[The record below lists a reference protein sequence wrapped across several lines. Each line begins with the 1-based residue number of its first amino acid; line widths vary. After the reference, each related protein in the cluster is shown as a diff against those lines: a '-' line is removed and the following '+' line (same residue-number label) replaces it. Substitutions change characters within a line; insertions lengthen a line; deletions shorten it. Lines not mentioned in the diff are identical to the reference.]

1 MSEGQETGTGQAA
14 DAGVSRGRLS
24 RALRKI
30 SPFHFFAEPED
41 NIPGEV
47 NRDLQ
52 YSVQE
57 GALSGV
63 MAVFNGGVI
72 LTGFALALGANEF
85 VIGLVAAVQAG
96 ANLLQLRAFRV
107 LERRG
112 DRKSMSVNYA
122 LISRIMWIPVCLLVL
137 LPDTQ
142 MRVWAFVVLFAVS
155 VGLGIFSSVP
165 WISWLVDVVPERVRG
180 RFFAQRNIA
189 AGAVGI
195 VLGIGAGKF
204 VDFWTDAAIGPPLF
218 AFAALLLVGALFGF
232 RAVGRMRRMVE
243 PQMPRKEEDLSFW
256 QTLRVP
262 FRDPNFRQWF
272 YFRVIFDFSMGIAG
286 TFYGVYML
294 TQASLSFTFVSF
306 LAVIAT
312 LMNFLSLKPWG
323 VILDRFGNK
332 PVLEIC
338 LFGKVV
344 FAALW
349 LFTTPQTFWLYIIIH
364 LFGIFDGGN
373 AVAIPNMTYTLAP
386 VERRANYIVVDGTL
400 VGIAASISPL
410 IGGALAVAASSWSLS
425 LGNLHLSHFHFVF
438 LAATVLRLVGFRFLY
453 SVQEKKAKS
462 VAHVISIIR
471 PIRALDV
478 FEGFQQ
484 VLHSLIFPARF
495 LIEKLVER
503 VRLEGDDDADVQDRS
518 ET

>member
-1 MSEGQETGTGQAA
+1 VVNSSSEGSAPP
-14 DAGVSRGRLS
+14 AGRVVRF
-24 RALRKI
+24 LRRI

-41 NIPGEV
+41 KIPGDIH
-47 NRDLQ
+47 RDLQ

-85 VIGLVAAVQAG
+85 VIGLIAAVQAG

-112 DRKSMSVNYA
+112 NRKSMSVRFA
-122 LISRIMWIPVCLLVL
+122 MISRVIWIPVCFLAF
-137 LPDTQ
+137 LPDSPL
-142 MRVWAFVVLFAVS
+142 RVWAFVALFAAS

-218 AFAALLLVGALFGF
+218 AFSVLIAIGALFGF
-232 RAVGRMRRMVE
+232 RAVGCMRKMVE
-243 PQMPRKEEDLSFW
+243 PQMPRKEEELSFW

-262 FRDPNFRQWF
+262 FGDPNFRHWF
-272 YFRVIFDFSMGIAG
+272 YFRIIFDFSMGIAG

-306 LAVIAT
+306 LAVVAT
-312 LMNFLSLKPWG
+312 LLNFLSLKPWG

-338 LFGKVV
+338 LFGKVI

-364 LFGIFDGGN
+364 LFGIFDGGT
-373 AVAIPNMTYTLAP
+373 AVAIPNMTYTIAP

-425 LGNLHLSHFHFVF
+425 FGNLHLSHFHFVF
-438 LAATVLRLVGFRFLY
+438 LAAAVVRLLGFRFLY
-453 SVQEKKAKS
+453 QVHEKKAKS
-462 VAHVISIIR
+462 VAHVISVIR
-471 PIRALDV
+471 PIRSLDV
-478 FEGFQQ
+478 SEGFQQ
-484 VLHSLIFPARF
+484 VLHSLIFPARV

-503 VRLEGDDDADVQDRS
+503 VRPDDDDEPRNGSNA
-518 ET
+518 